1 MEKWGEGRSKK
12 SFSLSKFFIV
22 LYYRIEYIDVVV
34 RKIVLQL
41 YFLSVF
47 SVVVNFG
54 FSYIFFFN
62 SLKRREKKMCACV
75 FSFLFLNAQFCY
87 TQKSRNGFRKGER
100 RTRREIFFVI
110 FSSFHCIPD
119 VVIFSTVSTRVVTLT
134 KTSKSV
140 GL

>member
-62 SLKRREKKMCACV
+62 SLKRREKKMCVCV
-75 FSFLFLNAQFCY
+75 PFFFLMLSFVTLKNQEMD
-87 TQKSRNGFRKGER
+87 SVKGR
-100 RTRREIFFVI
+100 GGQGGKY
-110 FSSFHCIPD
+110 FSSF
-119 VVIFSTVSTRVVTLT
+119 FLRFTVNS
-134 KTSKSV
+134 
-140 GL
+140 